1 MVKVRI
7 EYKGQVRE
15 FEGNAVAAFIPF
27 SDSGKAHWALT
38 GETSADEMAKVL
50 SAGIPYILERVSDSR
65 MEYVDAMIKV
75 HDEIDKK
82 IKEELKA
89 GGIHPLVDVLVKA
102 MGEELE
108 K

>member
-15 FEGNAVAAFIPF
+15 FEGNAVAAFIP
-27 SDSGKAHWALT
+27 DDGGTHRVLI

-50 SAGIPYILERVSDSR
+50 SVGIPHILEQASESR
-65 MEYVDAMIKV
+65 MEYVSTMIDAWNKI
-75 HDEIDKK
+75 EDK
-82 IKEELKA
+82 IQEELRTRGANVLIDALAKA
-89 GGIHPLVDVLVKA
+89 IE
-102 MGEELE
+102 EELE

>member
-15 FEGNAVAAFIPF
+15 FEGNAIAAFIPF

-50 SAGIPYILERVSDSR
+50 SAGIPYILERASGSR
-65 MEYVDAMIKV
+65 MEYVDAMVEAYKRF
-75 HDEIDKK
+75 EEK
-82 IKEELKA
+82 IKEELKS
-89 GGIHPLVDVLVKA
+89 GGIQPLVDALVKTIE
-102 MGEELE
+102 EELE

>member
-7 EYKGQVRE
+7 EYKGQVKE
-15 FEGNAVAAFIPF
+15 FEKDAVIALFPSEESKHMVFAGRASTERAA
-27 SDSGKAHWALT
+27 
-38 GETSADEMAKVL
+38 ETL
-50 SAGIPYILERVSDSR
+50 SAGIPYILEQASGSR
-65 MEYVDAMIKV
+65 MEYVNAMIKV

-89 GGIHPLVDVLVKA
+89 GGIHPLVDALVKA

>member
-7 EYKGQVRE
+7 EYKGQVKE
-15 FEGNAVAAFIPF
+15 FERDAVIALFPSEESAHMVFA
-27 SDSGKAHWALT
+27 GKASTERAVRT
-38 GETSADEMAKVL
+38 L
-50 SAGIPYILERVSDSR
+50 SVGIPRILERVFDDR

-89 GGIHPLVDVLVKA
+89 GGIHPLVDALVKA

>member
-7 EYKGQVRE
+7 EYKGQVDE
-15 FEGNAVAAFIPF
+15 FEGNAVAAFIP
-27 SDSGKAHWALT
+27 GKEITHIAFA
-38 GETSADEMAKVL
+38 GETNTKRVVEML
-50 SAGIPYILERVSDSR
+50 LAGAPYILEQASGSR
-65 MEYVDAMIKV
+65 MEYVNAMIKV

-89 GGIHPLVDVLVKA
+89 GGIHPLVDALVKA

>member
-7 EYKGQVRE
+7 ECEGQVRE
-15 FEGNAVAAFIPF
+15 FEGSAIAAFIPF
-27 SDSGKAHWALT
+27 SDSGKTHGALI

-50 SAGIPYILERVSDSR
+50 SAGVPRTLERASDSR
-65 MEYVDAMIKV
+65 MEYVNAMIKV

>member
-7 EYKGQVRE
+7 ECEGQVRE
-15 FEGNAVAAFIPF
+15 FEGSAIAAFIPF
-27 SDSGKAHWALT
+27 SDSGKTHGALI

-50 SAGIPYILERVSDSR
+50 SAGVPRTLERASGSR
-65 MEYVDAMIKV
+65 MEYVNAMIKV

-89 GGIHPLVDVLVKA
+89 GGIHSLVDALVKTIE
-102 MGEELE
+102 EELE